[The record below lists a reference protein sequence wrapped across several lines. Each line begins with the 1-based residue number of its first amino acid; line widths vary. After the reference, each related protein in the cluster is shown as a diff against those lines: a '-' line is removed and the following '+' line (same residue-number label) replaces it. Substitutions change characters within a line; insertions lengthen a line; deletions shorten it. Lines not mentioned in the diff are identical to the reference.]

1 MAMQE
6 PVVGA
11 DPTLLP
17 QNVETE
23 ESHNRS
29 QRRSRDDPTERR
41 PSLSDMT
48 RERKRTSQS
57 TLQISL
63 LVQHHE
69 R

>member
-17 QNVETE
+17 QNVDSE
-23 ESHNRS
+23 ESHNRP

-41 PSLSDMT
+41 PSLTEAT

-57 TLQISL
+57 TLQKLPLGSTP
-63 LVQHHE
+63 
-69 R
+69 